1 MQILKPFIWMFETE
15 NFWKR
20 IVQLLAVQILFYLLA
35 CVFNYLGK
43 FQDISYVLKIVFY
56 ILTILSLVLPW
67 LILQG
72 YFWNLTYN
80 VISRDVDIKA
90 NSVYSGR
97 VKNVFTIHLPEF
109 KLATFLWRGFASV
122 IATIIMIFPYAMLVY
137 STIFTESFTMPWDN
151 IDSYHKLYSASYNL
165 LYLFFFAFMPALLWN
180 YAKQNSVFAVWNVPK
195 AVYIIENYFFR
206 YIWNTILFVL
216 FYLLNFF
223 VLYQIYQQFGNIVYL
238 AAGILYLY
246 SLHVYAYLL
255 GTLTPLND

>member
-1 MQILKPFIWMFETE
+1 
-15 NFWKR
+15 
-20 IVQLLAVQILFYLLA
+20 
-35 CVFNYLGK
+35 
-43 FQDISYVLKIVFY
+43 
-56 ILTILSLVLPW
+56 
-67 LILQG
+67 
-72 YFWNLTYN
+72 
-80 VISRDVDIKA
+80 
-90 NSVYSGR
+90 
-97 VKNVFTIHLPEF
+97 
-109 KLATFLWRGFASV
+109 
-122 IATIIMIFPYAMLVY
+122 MLVY